1 MSVNKRAR
9 KQVRKVLL
17 NHLGIALILLLLGL
31 CPLVMGVAYGWFADV
46 DRLEREGV
54 VTQATVTAVEQFE
67 EAASAD
73 PDSRAIDLVTLVDY
87 VFSAENNQ
95 QVTGQYRSE
104 NLTEIPQ
111 VGSQF
116 SIRYAESDPEFHE
129 ARVGAKQTNA
139 DAFNMMG
146 GVMAFAAVAYALF
159 AFAYA
164 AFVWFKTWRRARRV
178 RGA

>member
-9 KQVRKVLL
+9 KKAREALL
-17 NHLGIALILLLLGL
+17 NHLGVALILLLLGI
-31 CPLVMGVAYGWFADV
+31 CPLVMGVAYSWFADV
-46 DRLEREGV
+46 DRLDREGV

-73 PDSRAIDLVTLVDY
+73 PDSRAVDVVTLVDY

-104 NLTEIPQ
+104 NLAEIPQ

-129 ARVGAKQTNA
+129 ARVGAKQTNL

-146 GVMAFAAVAYALF
+146 GVMAFAALAYALF
-159 AFAYA
+159 AVVNA
-164 AFVWFKTWRRARRV
+164 AFVWFKARQRARR
-178 RGA
+178 